1 MIQVSGFLT
10 SAFNKN
16 FTFLCMKNW
25 TKKKKKT
32 DIKER
37 CEGMIR
43 VTGLLTSGFDK
54 TFTFFVCLKNMRKK
68 KRGWKRLIFRNI
80 NFKRTLNKL
89 RVKGRFNASI
99 FGSFRL

>member
-1 MIQVSGFLT
+1 MHEELDEK
-10 SAFNKN
+10 KN
-16 FTFLCMKNW
+16 N
-25 TKKKKKT
+25 KT